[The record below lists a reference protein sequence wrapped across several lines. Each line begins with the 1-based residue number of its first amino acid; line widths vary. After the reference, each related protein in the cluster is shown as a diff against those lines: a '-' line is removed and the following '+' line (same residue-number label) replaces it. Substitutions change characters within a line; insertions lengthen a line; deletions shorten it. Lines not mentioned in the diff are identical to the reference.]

1 MEKENILIGRNT
13 VREAIKSGRSI
24 DAVFVAKDSRDGSL
38 REILA
43 LAKKQGIV
51 VKETVKSKLDELSM
65 PFGYQGRPGNH
76 QGIVAQVSS
85 IVYAELEDIFKRA
98 EEKGEPPFLVALDG
112 ITDPQ
117 NLGAIVRSAEVL
129 GAHGVVILKR
139 RSASMTAAACKTACG
154 AEEYIPI
161 ARVNNLAAAIDEV
174 KKRGVWAAAADM
186 DGQDVFGADLTGA
199 LMLVIGAEGEGVSRL
214 VKERCDFTVRIPV
227 RGHVESL
234 NASAAAAVLLYEKV
248 RQDAEKKK

>member
-1 MEKENILIGRNT
+1 
-13 VREAIKSGRSI
+13 
-24 DAVFVAKDSRDGSL
+24 
-38 REILA
+38 
-43 LAKKQGIV
+43 
-51 VKETVKSKLDELSM
+51 M

-139 RSASMTAAACKTACG
+139 RSASMTAAACRRPA
-154 AEEYIPI
+154 
-161 ARVNNLAAAIDEV
+161 ARRNTSPLP
-174 KKRGVWAAAADM
+174 G
-186 DGQDVFGADLTGA
+186 
-199 LMLVIGAEGEGVSRL
+199 
-214 VKERCDFTVRIPV
+214 
-227 RGHVESL
+227 
-234 NASAAAAVLLYEKV
+234 
-248 RQDAEKKK
+248 

>member
-129 GAHGVVILKR
+129 GAHGVIIAKR
-139 RSASMTAAACKTACG
+139 RNAPLSAAAMKAACG
-154 AEEYIPI
+154 ACEYLPVAKVTNLNQTLEILKEQGI
-161 ARVNNLAAAIDEV
+161 FVASAVMGGTEISKVNL
-174 KKRGVWAAAADM
+174 K
-186 DGQDVFGADLTGA
+186 GA
-199 LMLVIGAEGEGVSRL
+199 MCIVIGGEDEGVSQNI
-214 VKERCDFTVRIPV
+214 VKNSDFQVGIPMM
-227 RGHVESL
+227 GNINSL
-234 NASAAAAVLLYEKV
+234 NASCAAAVIIYEKI
-248 RQDAEKKK
+248 RQDREGK

>member
-98 EEKGEPPFLVALDG
+98 EEKGEPPFLILLDG
-112 ITDPQ
+112 IEDPH
-117 NLGAIVRSAEVL
+117 NLGAIIRTANL
-129 GAHGVVILKR
+129 AGAHGVIIPKR
-139 RSASMTAAACKTACG
+139 RAVGPCQVGCT
-154 AEEYIPI
+154 
-161 ARVNNLAAAIDEV
+161 D
-174 KKRGVWAAAADM
+174 
-186 DGQDVFGADLTGA
+186 DGSQVVGILY
-199 LMLVIGAEGEGVSRL
+199 
-214 VKERCDFTVRIPV
+214 
-227 RGHVESL
+227 
-234 NASAAAAVLLYEKV
+234 AV
-248 RQDAEKKK
+248 